1 MPSRRLVRVFGPL
14 PPPVHGASRVTRMVA
29 DLVAAEPG
37 VQVREFDSNDGVGLA
52 TRLGRMLRGVASL
65 ALGRGGS
72 VYVGGAGGELLWYQA
87 AVVLLARLR
96 RQRVVFHHH
105 NFSYL
110 HERDRA
116 MAALCRLGGSGL
128 RHVVLG
134 ATMESALRDVYPSAV
149 DVRVCSNAGLLGDAV
164 RDDAV
169 HDDAAAGEPGR
180 LVLGHLS
187 NLSKDKGVDLV
198 IESAR
203 RLRDAGVDVTVVLA
217 GPCADA
223 EAEAVVEAGRRDLGP
238 VLEVLGRVDPDRVD
252 EVYRRLDLFVFPSRY
267 RNEAEP
273 LVVLDAMRHGVESVA
288 FDTGCV
294 RELVTADHLV
304 PLDGDLPALVGRI
317 ADVRRGRSDATQRYT
332 ARREQARTALRELV
346 DYLVA

>member
-1 MPSRRLVRVFGPL
+1 MPTRRLVRVFGPL

-37 VQVREFDSNDGVGLA
+37 VLVRAYDSNDGVGVA
-52 TRLGRMLRGVASL
+52 TRLARLLRGLASL
-65 ALGRGGS
+65 ALGRRGS

-87 AVVLLARLR
+87 VVVLLARLR
-96 RQRVVFHHH
+96 RQPVAFHHH

-110 HERDRA
+110 HDRDRA
-116 MAALCRLGGSGL
+116 MAALCRAGGSRV

-134 ATMESALRDVYPSAV
+134 PSMESALRDVYPRAT
-149 DVRVCSNAGLLGDAV
+149 DVRVCSNAGLLGDVTPAEP
-164 RDDAV
+164 
-169 HDDAAAGEPGR
+169 GEPGP

-187 NLSKDKGVDLV
+187 NLSREKGVDLV

-203 RLRDAGVDVTVVLA
+203 QLLDAGVEVTLVLA

-223 EAEAVVEAGRRDLGP
+223 EAEAVVQAGRRDLGP
-238 VLEVLGRVDPDRVD
+238 ALEVLGRVAPERVD
-252 EVYRRLDLFVFPSRY
+252 EVYSRLDLFVFPSRY

-288 FDTGCV
+288 FDTGCL
-294 RELVTADHLV
+294 RELVTSDHLV
-304 PLDGDLPALVGRI
+304 PLEGDLPALVARI
-317 ADVRRGRSDATQRYT
+317 GHVRRGHSDATRRYT
-332 ARREQARTALRELV
+332 ARRDQARVALRELV
-346 DYLVA
+346 DYLVG